1 MNETA
6 MAQIGVLNRFSV
18 PRVSSTDWDPT
29 AAKLGLSELR
39 RLRGEMAALEAALVR
54 VLKTETGRDT
64 RAMLARGFGMS
75 EAEAR
80 KAEDVAEIAGRVP
93 GVEDALADGTVTG
106 EHVRHLKPITDADD
120 ATELLALAPSQS
132 PEEFGKTVTKFRIER
147 DADGWRAR
155 QRKARSVKFFK
166 ADNGCV
172 GIRAILPAVEGEHVK
187 AAINEQCDAAWRAA
201 HPERAET
208 FGGHDDDPRE
218 QRLADALVAIVA
230 GEATTGSGRTAVIVT
245 MQAETL
251 EAQVLGAGPIP
262 TEDALALVD
271 DPRTDI
277 YAAIQATDGAIMK
290 FGRSRRLA
298 SPMQK
303 LALALRDGGIC
314 CKPGCTAHWTR
325 CDADHDPP
333 WDEGGRT
340 DIDKLRHLC
349 GSDCHP
355 HRHETGANISR
366 QPDGTWT
373 VDGETLPPWPPPKP
387 GRPAPTAEFL
397 QGLRILNLAVGRPA

>member
-6 MAQIGVLNRFSV
+6 LAQIGVLNGFSV
-18 PRVSSTDWDPT
+18 PRVSSTDWDST
-29 AAKLGLSELR
+29 AAKLGLTALR
-39 RLRGEMAALEAALVR
+39 RIRGELAALEAVLVR

-75 EAEAR
+75 GAEAL
-80 KAEDVAEIAGRVP
+80 KAEEVADIAARVP

-106 EHVRHLKPITDADD
+106 EHVRRLKPIADIDD
-120 ATELLALAPSQS
+120 AAELLALAASQS
-132 PEEFGKTVTKFRIER
+132 PEEFAKSVDKFRIER
-147 DADGWRAR
+147 DAEGWKAK
-155 QRKARSVKFFK
+155 QQKARSVKFFK

-172 GIRAILPAVEGEHVK
+172 GIRAILPTVEGEQVK
-187 AAINEQCDAAWRAA
+187 AAINAQCDAAWRAA

-208 FGGHDDDPRE
+208 VGGHNDEPRE
-218 QRLADALVAIVA
+218 QRLADALVALVI
-230 GEATTGSGRTAVIVT
+230 GEASGGVGRTAVIVT
-245 MQAETL
+245 IQAETL
-251 EAQVLGAGPIP
+251 EANVLGAGPIP
-262 TEDALALVD
+262 TENAVALID

-314 CKPGCTAHWTR
+314 CKPGGTTHWTR

-349 GSDCHP
+349 GPDCHP
-355 HRHETGANISR
+355 HRHETGQHTTR
-366 QPDGTWT
+366 QSDGTWT
-373 VDGETLPPWPPPKP
+373 VDGETLPPWPPPRP
-387 GRPAPTAEFL
+387 CRPAPTTEFL
-397 QGLRILNLAVGRPA
+397 AGLRILNLAVGRPA